1 MIVKIELVSEVGE
14 LLRILEV
21 FLVPDLEY
29 KQRPEGF
36 PVVSFFRQ
44 MVVNEP
50 FNICRIKKSLTLYLC
65 LLQGIKHEILEFV
78 S

>member
-1 MIVKIELVSEVGE
+1 MFSRVHSIFQNANHSITGNKTLMILKIELVSEVGD

-36 PVVSFFRQ
+36 PVVDFF
-44 MVVNEP
+44 
-50 FNICRIKKSLTLYLC
+50 L
-65 LLQGIKHEILEFV
+65 
-78 S
+78 